1 MKERNTN
8 MTHHNDAPIDRASMI
23 AWFADGEKSP
33 DHWGIGTEH
42 EKLLFNCKTHRRPS
56 YEEQGGIRDILTKIS
71 HIEGWQPVTEMG
83 NIIALKHDD
92 GASITLEPG
101 GQFELSGAVLKTL
114 HQTCAETRSHL
125 KLMTEIMSDDC
136 IWMLGIGFDPTWQR
150 ADIPWMP
157 KGRYRIMRDYMPKV
171 GTKGLDMML
180 RTCTIQVNLDFSS
193 EADMVKKFRTSLA
206 LQPLATAIFANSP
219 FIEGKPSG
227 YLSSRAAAWI
237 DTDPAR
243 SGVPAAVFDK
253 GFGYEQW
260 VDYLLDVPMYFIHD
274 GDSYKDAAGLS
285 FRDFMAGNL
294 PGYEG
299 RLPVISDW
307 EDHTTTAFPEVRLK
321 RFLEM
326 RGADGGD
333 WGMICAL
340 PAFWVGLLY
349 DEEALDA
356 ASEIIRTIGP
366 DDVLSARMSAAKDG
380 LRGQLG
386 DRDMADLAKQ
396 VLAISEM
403 GLRRRQRLNDVGDD
417 ETGYLQPIK
426 NLVDKGETQAD
437 RLLGRFHK
445 EWNED
450 IKPLYDVYRLKS

>member
-1 MKERNTN
+1 
-8 MTHHNDAPIDRASMI
+8 
-23 AWFADGEKSP
+23 
-33 DHWGIGTEH
+33 
-42 EKLLFNCKTHRRPS
+42 
-56 YEEQGGIRDILTKIS
+56 
-71 HIEGWQPVTEMG
+71 
-83 NIIALKHDD
+83 
-92 GASITLEPG
+92 
-101 GQFELSGAVLKTL
+101 
-114 HQTCAETRSHL
+114 
-125 KLMTEIMSDDC
+125 
-136 IWMLGIGFDPTWQR
+136 
-150 ADIPWMP
+150 
-157 KGRYRIMRDYMPKV
+157 MPKV

-219 FIEGKPSG
+219 FIEGQPSG
-227 YLSSRAAAWI
+227 YMSSRAAAWI
-237 DTDPAR
+237 DTDAAR
-243 SGVPAAVFDK
+243 SGVPAAVFDQ

-285 FRDFMAGNL
+285 FRDFMAGKL

-349 DEEALDA
+349 DEEALDV
-356 ASEIIRTIGP
+356 ASDLIKNIGP
-366 DDVLSARMSAAKDG
+366 DDVLNARMSAAKDG
-380 LRGQLG
+380 LRGKLG
-386 DRDMADLAKQ
+386 VRDMADLAKQ
-396 VLAISEM
+396 VLKISEQ
-403 GLRRRQRLNDVGDD
+403 GLRRRQRLNDIGDD
-417 ETGYLQPIK
+417 ESTYLQPIMK
-426 NLVDKGETQAD
+426 LADRGETQAD
-437 RLLGRFHK
+437 RLLASYHN
-445 EWNED
+445 EWKQD
-450 IKPLYDVYRLKS
+450 IKPLYDVHRLKS

>member
-1 MKERNTN
+1 
-8 MTHHNDAPIDRASMI
+8 
-23 AWFADGEKSP
+23 
-33 DHWGIGTEH
+33 
-42 EKLLFNCKTHRRPS
+42 
-56 YEEQGGIRDILTKIS
+56 
-71 HIEGWQPVTEMG
+71 
-83 NIIALKHDD
+83 
-92 GASITLEPG
+92 
-101 GQFELSGAVLKTL
+101 
-114 HQTCAETRSHL
+114 
-125 KLMTEIMSDDC
+125 
-136 IWMLGIGFDPTWQR
+136 
-150 ADIPWMP
+150 
-157 KGRYRIMRDYMPKV
+157 
-171 GTKGLDMML
+171 
-180 RTCTIQVNLDFSS
+180 
-193 EADMVKKFRTSLA
+193 
-206 LQPLATAIFANSP
+206 
-219 FIEGKPSG
+219 EGKPSG

-237 DTDPAR
+237 DTDAAR
-243 SGVPAAVFDK
+243 SGVPAAVFDE

-274 GDSYKDAAGLS
+274 GDSYQDVAGLS
-285 FRDFMAGNL
+285 FRDFMDGTL

-299 RLPVISDW
+299 RFPVISDW

-356 ASEIIRTIGP
+356 AYQMVKTIGAE
-366 DDVLSARMSAAKDG
+366 DVLNARMSAAKDG

-396 VLAISEM
+396 VLSISEQ
-403 GLRRRQRLNDVGDD
+403 GLSRRKRLNDVGDD

-426 NLVDKGETQAD
+426 HLIDKGETQAD

-445 EWNED
+445 EWKQD